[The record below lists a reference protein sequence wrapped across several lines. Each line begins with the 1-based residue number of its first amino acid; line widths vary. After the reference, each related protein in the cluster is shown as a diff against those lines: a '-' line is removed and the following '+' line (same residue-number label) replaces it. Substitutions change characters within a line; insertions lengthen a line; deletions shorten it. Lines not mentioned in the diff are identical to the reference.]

1 MKPNQNMK
9 SDTPETDKLL
19 ADATGYPHP
28 MDAVDLAYKL
38 ERERDK
44 LQRWKDE
51 AMLVLYNWDRVWV
64 AAGKPGQL
72 GDSKAASVRALLENR
87 SEGSEETNN

>member
-1 MKPNQNMK
+1 MMKI
-9 SDTPETDKLL
+9 DTPETDKML

-28 MDAVDLAYKL
+28 MDAVDLTRKL
-38 ERERDK
+38 ERERDE

-51 AMLVLYNWDRVWV
+51 AMLVLYEWDRVWV

-87 SEGSEETNN
+87 SDTHERGALRP